1 MSNMVAPVPA
11 VVVDVVDCW
20 VNSTTGVSPFLSSI
34 RRCFL
39 RLTTNQIPP
48 SLGLCRPCPVESC
61 STETRVPTPI
71 FLMAILG
78 AFGCLEEKKWKL
90 SSVTAGTAM

>member
-34 RRCFL
+34 RHLLDHERANEQSHATGV
-39 RLTTNQIPP
+39 RLNANHGQT
-48 SLGLCRPCPVESC
+48 ESEGKKDLIQAKQN
-61 STETRVPTPI
+61 SETD
-71 FLMAILG
+71 
-78 AFGCLEEKKWKL
+78 
-90 SSVTAGTAM
+90 SSRQF

>member
-1 MSNMVAPVPA
+1 MVAPVPA

-34 RRCFL
+34 RHCFL
-39 RLTTNQIPP
+39 RLTTNPIPP
-48 SLGLCRPCPVESC
+48 SLGLRQPRPVDSC

-78 AFGCLEEKKWKL
+78 VFGCLEEKKWKL
-90 SSVTAGTAM
+90 CSVTAGTAM